1 MTPLCLIPLSL
12 HKFEVCCV
20 PIEKSHHACWRD
32 AKDEIVAELSDGTTY
47 FIPICDKPEHRRL
60 AEEAKKKL
68 VKGTSIREISNL
80 VMQEQVFIKPTELL
94 DKKCK
99 VIQWENHKKMKQL
112 PEIEFP
118 KPPQPPKPQESASKV
133 YKVSAKWKW
142 IDDIGQWCNLKG
154 DVVAIKKLDDHE
166 LKLTLIAVCNANFK
180 KIPADMNWIREIVP
194 PPNETILFP
203 EDALCVKS
211 SRAKEKLDDFR
222 VEARRRGYL

>member
-32 AKDEIVAELSDGTTY
+32 AKDEVVVELSDGTTY
-47 FIPICDKPEHRRL
+47 FMPICDKPEHRKL

-68 VKGTSIREISNL
+68 IKGTSIHEIRNL

-99 VIQWENHKKMKQL
+99 VVQWENHKKMKQL
-112 PEIEFP
+112 P
-118 KPPQPPKPQESASKV
+118 PPEPPKPQTAPEPSSKIH
-133 YKVSAKWKW
+133 KVSTKWKW
-142 IDDIGQWCNLKG
+142 VDDIGQWCNIKG
-154 DVVAIKKLDDHE
+154 EVVPIKKLDDHE
-166 LKLTLIAVCNANFK
+166 LKLTLMAVCNANFK
-180 KIPADMNWIREIVP
+180 TIPANMNWIREIVIP
-194 PPNETILFP
+194 TNEIILFP
-203 EDALCVKS
+203 ENVLCVKS